1 MNFGSRDVLEVDKDP
16 DDNFLIKFVVTGL
29 KDRIIVDAKLRLYN
43 VNSSPVGGSLY
54 GLLDNT

>member
-1 MNFGSRDVLEVDKDP
+1 MNFGFRDVLEVDKDP

-43 VNSSPVGGSLY
+43 VNSSPEGGSLY